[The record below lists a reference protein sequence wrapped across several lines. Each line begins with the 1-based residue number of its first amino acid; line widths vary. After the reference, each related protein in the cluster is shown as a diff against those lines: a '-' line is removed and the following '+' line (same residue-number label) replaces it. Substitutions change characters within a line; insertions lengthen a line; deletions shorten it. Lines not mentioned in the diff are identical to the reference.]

1 MNDPIGIATF
11 ILLLIWFAR
20 DQWPNVFKRSKH

>member
-20 DQWPNVFKRSKH
+20 DQWPNVFKKR